1 MLFQIG
7 KSIFEALEMVGGFY
21 FVINGESIIPRFDD
35 EACFVIVDGAR
46 FKVTYL

>member
-7 KSIFEALEMVGGFY
+7 KSVFEASEMVDGFY
-21 FVINGESIIPRFDD
+21 FVINGELIVPQFDD
-35 EACFVIVDGAR
+35 ESCFVVVDGAR